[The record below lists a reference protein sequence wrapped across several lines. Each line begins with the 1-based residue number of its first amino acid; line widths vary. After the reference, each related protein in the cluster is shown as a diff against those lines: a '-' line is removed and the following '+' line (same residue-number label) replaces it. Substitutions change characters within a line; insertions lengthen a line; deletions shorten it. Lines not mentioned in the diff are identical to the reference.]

1 MLDPKDSR
9 ATRNKDNVLA
19 PYETK
24 SSDSIHPTG
33 PEAEEPV
40 QVPHSAGEQ
49 EIRDRA
55 YEFYL
60 QRGAQAGSDLEDW
73 LQAER
78 ELSSTTSN

>member
-1 MLDPKDSR
+1 MALR
-9 ATRNKDNVLA
+9 AKRSNADGLNPA
-19 PYETK
+19 
-24 SSDSIHPTG
+24 G
-33 PEAEEPV
+33 PETEEQV
-40 QVPHSAGEQ
+40 QVSHSAGQQ

-55 YEFYL
+55 YEIYL

>member
-1 MLDPKDSR
+1 MAMRAKSNDSDGL
-9 ATRNKDNVLA
+9 N
-19 PYETK
+19 
-24 SSDSIHPTG
+24 PTG
-33 PEAEEPV
+33 PEAEEQL

-55 YEFYL
+55 YEIYL

-78 ELSSTTSN
+78 ELGSMAS